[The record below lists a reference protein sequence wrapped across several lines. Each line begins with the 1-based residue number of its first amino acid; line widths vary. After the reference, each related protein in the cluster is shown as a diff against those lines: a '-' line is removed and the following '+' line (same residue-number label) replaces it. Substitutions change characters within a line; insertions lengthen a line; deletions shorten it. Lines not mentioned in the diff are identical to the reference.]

1 MSASTEITTPARQSL
16 ANFMASPG
24 EKSLEDLLAALATF
38 GKPRL
43 SLQPRGWHA
52 CVEMHVSAVGVSFD
66 VNSDFDHKT
75 PSAAAR
81 QCAERVLAALNGLA

>member
-1 MSASTEITTPARQSL
+1 MKTSAEIATPARQSL
-16 ANFMASPG
+16 ANFMAGPA

-38 GKPRL
+38 GKPRV
-43 SLQPRGWHA
+43 SLQTRGWHA
-52 CVEMHVSAVGVSFD
+52 CVEMHVSAAGVSFE
-66 VNSDFDHKT
+66 VKSDFDHKT